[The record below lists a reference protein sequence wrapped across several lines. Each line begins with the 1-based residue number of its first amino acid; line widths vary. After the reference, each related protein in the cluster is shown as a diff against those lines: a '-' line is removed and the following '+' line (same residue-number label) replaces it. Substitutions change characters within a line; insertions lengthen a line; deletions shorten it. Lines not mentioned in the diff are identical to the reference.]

1 MSNTTTTV
9 LTAGDDDVD
18 TTVRLRTATPA
29 DADSVARIRGVGPI
43 TVDPT
48 VQTRGVGRQLM
59 RAVIDCGADGAGVR
73 LLQDAFNTRSMGL
86 YTDLTDLGFVTRE
99 PIALVTAS
107 RS

>member
-1 MSNTTTTV
+1 MPSDSATPY
-9 LTAGDDDVD
+9 DEVD
-18 TTVRLRTATPA
+18 TTVRLRPATPA

-73 LLQDAFNTRSMGL
+73 LLQDAFNTRSMGS
-86 YTDLTDLGFVTRE
+86 TPTSASSPGS
-99 PIALVTAS
+99 PS